1 MSGAPHGG
9 VDARQ
14 GGDPATATLAS
25 PGATAVTVQLRLVDP
40 SSEMSSLIVTASPST
55 VGSPQSYSDR
65 GSAID
70 AVPPT
75 ASSSSLPA
83 SAIRSTGIGPPVE
96 VDAVG
101 VVGVVGVVAGELALG
116 AVAGSLTWL
125 LLGPESSAHP
135 AVARQA
141 TRTIDRMML
150 PCRRMA
156 SRLRRGARSGR
167 DRIPRMR
174 ARDSV
179 VLPAALLLALAS
191 GCGST
196 PSAPDRAQPTQSST
210 IPRALELSEDEPARD
225 PRQALALVPDSATL
239 LTITDY
245 DAIRARIGVNDLTS
259 DSLMADRTGFW
270 EQARRESVMLTDGL
284 LREDNSVFM
293 LDHGFTQDDVDWEAR
308 FTGPDGPG
316 YVVAFRP
323 DLDMSRVRGALEEK
337 VLAGARVLAGE
348 HLLVKGVADDGARVW
363 AMDPALRKLT
373 EVGAESMY
381 LRRGC
386 VPVQDALGVDASYE
400 DQEALVAAADPTYLR
415 PLDAFSV
422 SFGDQVAT
430 ARLGRD
436 RTDLHERAHLV
447 GLWPDTGEIGLEDGF
462 EGLAVADPS
471 TGRIGLRVVDP
482 VAAATLTLD
491 EMLPFAVCN
500 EVLPFE
506 EPTGL

>member
-55 VGSPQSYSDR
+55 VGSLQSYSLR
-65 GSAID
+65 GSAME
-70 AVPPT
+70 AVSPT

-83 SAIRSTGIGPPVE
+83 SAIRRTGIAPPVVVVAGE
-96 VDAVG
+96 
-101 VVGVVGVVAGELALG
+101 VVGVVVGELALG
-116 AVAGSLTWL
+116 AVAGSSTCT
-125 LLGPESSAHP
+125 LLGPESSPHP
-135 AVARQA
+135 ARSRHIKMAVEPSLLSR
-141 TRTIDRMML
+141 
-150 PCRRMA
+150 RRMA
-156 SRLRRGARSGR
+156 SRLRRGRPSGR
-167 DRIPRMR
+167 ARILRMR
-174 ARDSV
+174 ARLSV
-179 VLPAALLLALAS
+179 SVGAGVLLFLAS

-196 PSAPDRAQPTQSST
+196 PTAPDRAQPQPTPT
-210 IPRALELSEDEPARD
+210 IPSALELTDNEPARD
-225 PRQALALVPDSATL
+225 PRQALALVPDSATV

-259 DSLMADRTGFW
+259 DSLMTDRTAFW
-270 EQARRESVMLTDGL
+270 EQAAHESVLLTRGL

-308 FTGPDGPG
+308 FTGPAGSG
-316 YVVAFRP
+316 YAVAFRP
-323 DLDMSRVRGALEEK
+323 DLDMDRVRGALKERAL
-337 VLAGARVLAGE
+337 VGATLLDGE
-348 HLLVKGVADDGARVW
+348 HLLVKGVADDGDPVW

-373 EVGAESMY
+373 ETGAESTY

-386 VPVQDALGVDASYE
+386 VPVQVALGVDATYE
-400 DQEALVAAADPTYLR
+400 DQAALVAAADPTYLR
-415 PLDAFSV
+415 PLEAFSV

-430 ARLGRD
+430 ARLGID
-436 RTDLHERAHLV
+436 RIDLHERAHLV
-447 GLWPDTGEIGLEDGF
+447 DLWPDTGGVGLEDGF

-482 VAAATLTLD
+482 VAAATLTLT
-491 EMLPFAVCN
+491 EMLPFAACN